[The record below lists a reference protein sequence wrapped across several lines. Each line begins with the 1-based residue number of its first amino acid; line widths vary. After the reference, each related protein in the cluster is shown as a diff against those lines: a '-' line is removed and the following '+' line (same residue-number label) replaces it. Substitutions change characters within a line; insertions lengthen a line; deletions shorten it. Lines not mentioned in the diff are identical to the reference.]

1 MRAKHGLR
9 IMLLVVMLCGWAQAQ
24 ATNVTF
30 VGQIG
35 YEVSGPNVIL
45 SASEVRNLDDVSAN
59 LRMELWAYPQPFN
72 GSPQAGGV
80 RTAVLDLGQLAG
92 GSSITNIQASVP
104 FSRPPTGTWYFTM
117 FLTEFT
123 GAPNNDGYVAR
134 AYGTFP
140 TPVTFGPG
148 NVSFT
153 PTTGLWWNP
162 NESGSGYNIQVRHGV
177 LVLIMYSYE
186 ADGDPIWYLLSGPLT
201 DNGTKLVATLDKY
214 KNGQC
219 AGCVYNGRPVAD
231 GNDGPITVQF
241 TSENTATLTFGN
253 TGRVVQIEPYNF

>member
-1 MRAKHGLR
+1 MFRV
-9 IMLLVVMLCGWAQAQ
+9 MLVVALLCGWVQAH

-35 YEVSGPNVIL
+35 YAINGENVTL
-45 SASEVRNLDDVSAN
+45 TASEVRNLDGVSAS
-59 LRMELWAYPQPFN
+59 LRMELWAYPQPFDGTAQN
-72 GSPQAGGV
+72 GY

-92 GSSITNIQASVP
+92 GSPITNIQASVP
-104 FSRPPTGTWYFTM
+104 FTRPPTGTWYFTM

-123 GAPNNDGYVAR
+123 GGPNDDGYTAR

-140 TPVTFGPG
+140 TPVTFGPI
-148 NVSFT
+148 NTAFV

-186 ADGDPIWYLLSGPLT
+186 ANGDPIWYLISGPLT
-201 DNGTKLVATLDKY
+201 DNGTKLSSTLDKY

-219 AGCVYNGRPVAD
+219 AGCPYTGRPVSD
-231 GNDGPITVQF
+231 GNDGPISIQF
-241 TSENTATLTFGN
+241 TSENEAFLSFPS
-253 TGRVVQIEPYNF
+253 GRFVRIEPYNF